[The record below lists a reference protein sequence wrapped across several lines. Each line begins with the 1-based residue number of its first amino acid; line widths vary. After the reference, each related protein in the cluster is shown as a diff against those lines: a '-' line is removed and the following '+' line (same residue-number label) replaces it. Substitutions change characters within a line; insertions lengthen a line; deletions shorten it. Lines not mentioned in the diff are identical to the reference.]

1 MRKNRF
7 TSAATDAEIDN
18 VAKDWFRFAKDRYGG
33 RRERERKK
41 MAEIE
46 RAINENRNKAV
57 NF

>member
-7 TSAATDAEIDN
+7 TSAATDAEIEN
-18 VAKDWFRFAKDRYGG
+18 VAKDWFRFAKDIYGG

-46 RAINENRNKAV
+46 RAINENRNSESS
-57 NF
+57 